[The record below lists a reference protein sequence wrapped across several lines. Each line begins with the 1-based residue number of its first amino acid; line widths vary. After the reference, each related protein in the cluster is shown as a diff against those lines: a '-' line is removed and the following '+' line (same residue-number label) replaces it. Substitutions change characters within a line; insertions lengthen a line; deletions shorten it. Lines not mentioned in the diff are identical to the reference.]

1 MAEKKIRDLG
11 GNEYRSTGKGK
22 CLLIRNTLYL
32 EYKNLLMNAVKISNV
47 SYVDETLIKDNL
59 IECGCVGY
67 DKITN
72 EWSQVYGE
80 GVDRKGNP
88 TTLNFVFR
96 NGTSFV
102 RKASYDNASD
112 GAYKINATPNQM
124 PLGVLIMEACD
135 KIANADIAIKQNLD
149 ACKTPFVA
157 VAKSKDIQ
165 LSLEKALEDKEEGK
179 PAIIVSGDLGEALK
193 GIDFN
198 TEFIV
203 NDLVQYQ
210 THERDLLLNK
220 LGIMSA
226 NTDKRER
233 VQVGEVN
240 ATVGQCVDYIYL
252 MIDTFNRQCEDY
264 GINVKMSMNGA
275 LEDLYTN
282 EGNNDEEIIVEEGE
296 ENE

>member
-1 MAEKKIRDLG
+1 M
-11 GNEYRSTGKGK
+11 
-22 CLLIRNTLYL
+22 NTD
-32 EYKNLLMNAVKISNV
+32 KISNV

-80 GVDRKGNP
+80 GGDRKGNP
-88 TTLNFVFR
+88 TTLTFVFK

-102 RKASYDNASD
+102 RNASYDNAPD

-124 PLGVLIMEACD
+124 PLGVLIMDSCD

-179 PAIIVSGDLGEALK
+179 PAILVSGDLGEALK
-193 GIDFN
+193 GVDFN

-264 GINVKMSMNGA
+264 GIDVKMSMNGA